1 MQSLVAIL
9 SGLSLLGG
17 LATPSVAQG
26 ALPTRDECLAASGAV
41 RLRDPGAF
49 ESAVRTLSG
58 CVEDGPRV
66 LGALWSSPPADSGSR
81 AALVNNT
88 ATLRDRRLFEI
99 VKRVATARV
108 VSPELRFQAIDV
120 LLRYFK
126 PGLSLVRW
134 RGRLTTTE
142 IDHQSETVEGQEPL
156 DSLGVRLEVIR
167 ALQDSEAVI
176 ADSGVQMEVRQIR
189 LELAAYLEVLR
200 AHRKPE

>member
-1 MQSLVAIL
+1 MRSLVAIL
-9 SGLSLLGG
+9 SGLSLVGV
-17 LATPSVAQG
+17 LATPPMAQG
-26 ALPTRDECLAASGAV
+26 TLPTRDECLAASGAV

-49 ESAVRTLSG
+49 ESAVRTLSA

-66 LGALWSSPPADSGSR
+66 LGALWLSPPADSGSR

-99 VKRVATARV
+99 VKSVATARV

-142 IDHQSETVEGQEPL
+142 IDHQSETVEGQQPL
-156 DSLGVRLEVIR
+156 DSMGVRLEV
-167 ALQDSEAVI
+167 
-176 ADSGVQMEVRQIR
+176 
-189 LELAAYLEVLR
+189 
-200 AHRKPE
+200 